1 MIRAHD
7 VLTGTGGRLAGD
19 LSRNELFRRVVH
31 DSRDVQP
38 DDLFVAIRG
47 ENQDGHRFVPDAYE
61 NGATAVLVS
70 EEWYSRYN
78 LGDLPAIV
86 VPDTLVALQELAT
99 YWRSLFTPHVIGI
112 TGSIGKSSTKEVLAA
127 IAGQRFRV
135 TRSAKS
141 FNNEVGLPLSVLE
154 VTPDTEV
161 VVLEMGGAYRF
172 GEISEL
178 AAIARPTIG
187 VVTNVSHSH
196 LGRMGTLEAIAE
208 TKAELVDSLPEHGV
222 AVLNYDDERV
232 RKMAERAKCPVVF
245 YGLDDTAD
253 IRATDLESHGLEGIS
268 FTLHHRGRRDHVS
281 VPLLGR
287 HSVHM
292 ALAGF
297 AVGFQLGLAF
307 EEIMA
312 GFQQPNIQLRLLL
325 VPAINGATLLDD
337 TYNANPA
344 SSLAAL
350 NLLDELDARRK
361 VAVFGDMMELGD
373 FEREGH
379 RMVGDRA
386 SQVVDELFVMG
397 ERARIIGEEAQRA
410 RPSLP
415 VTFVADKAGLAV
427 ALREGLRDGDLVLI
441 KGSRSLQLETVVA
454 DLRNERDE
462 E

>member
-19 LSRNELFRRVVH
+19 LSRNELFRRVIH

-38 DDLFVAIRG
+38 GDLFVAILG

-61 NGATAVLVS
+61 NGAAAVLVS
-70 EEWYSRYN
+70 EEWASAYN
-78 LGDLPAIV
+78 LADLPAIV
-86 VPDTLVALQELAT
+86 VPDTLVALQELAS
-99 YWRSLFTPHVIGI
+99 YWRGLYTPHVVGI
-112 TGSIGKSSTKEVLAA
+112 TGSIGKSSTKEIIAA
-127 IAGQRFRV
+127 IAGGRFRV

-154 VTPDTEV
+154 ITPDTEV

-178 AAIARPTIG
+178 AEIARPTIG

-208 TKAELVDSLPEHGV
+208 TKAELVDALPESGV
-222 AVLNYDDERV
+222 AVLNIDDERV
-232 RKMAERAKCPVVF
+232 RKMAERAKCNVVF
-245 YGLDDTAD
+245 YGLDESAD

-268 FTLHHRGRRDHVS
+268 FTLLHRKRRDHVT

-292 ALAGF
+292 ALVGF

-307 EEIMA
+307 EEIVA
-312 GFQQPNIQLRLLL
+312 GYQQPNIQLRLLL

-373 FEREGH
+373 FEHEGH

-386 SQVVDELFVMG
+386 SQVVDALYVMG
-397 ERARIIGEEAQRA
+397 ERGRIIGERAMEA

-415 VTFVADKAGLAV
+415 VEFLDDKPGLLQ
-427 ALREGLRDGDLVLI
+427 ALRDGLRDGDLVLI
-441 KGSRSLQLETVVA
+441 KGSRSLGLETVVA

>member
-19 LSRNELFRRVVH
+19 LSRNELFRRVIH

-38 DDLFVAIRG
+38 DDLFVAIQG
-47 ENQDGHRFVPDAYE
+47 ENQDGHRFVPDAYD
-61 NGATAVLVS
+61 NGAAAVLVS
-70 EEWYSRYN
+70 EEWYGRYN

-86 VPDTLVALQELAT
+86 VPDTLIALQELAA
-99 YWRSLFTPHVIGI
+99 YWRGLYTPHVVGI
-112 TGSIGKSSTKEVLAA
+112 TGSIGKSSTKEVVAA

-154 VTPDTEV
+154 ITPDTEV

-178 AAIARPTIG
+178 AEIARPTIG

-196 LGRMGTLEAIAE
+196 LGRMGSLEAIAE
-208 TKAELVDSLPEHGV
+208 TKAELVEALPESGV
-222 AVLNYDDERV
+222 AVLNIDDERV
-232 RKMAERAKCPVVF
+232 RPMADRARCNVVF
-245 YGLDDTAD
+245 YGLDEAAD
-253 IRATDLESHGLEGIS
+253 IRATNLESHGLDGIS
-268 FTLHHRGRRDHVS
+268 FTLHHRMRRDHVS

-312 GFQQPNIQLRLLL
+312 GFQQPNVQLRLLL
-325 VPAINGATLLDD
+325 VPAINGATVLDD
-337 TYNANPA
+337 SYNANPA

-361 VAVFGDMMELGD
+361 VAVFGDMMELGS

-379 RMVGDRA
+379 QMVGDRA
-386 SQVVDELFVMG
+386 SQVVDALYVMG
-397 ERARIIGEEAQRA
+397 ERARTIGEQAQQS

-415 VTFVADKAGLAV
+415 VTFLNDKPGLLL
-427 ALREGLRDGDLVLI
+427 ALRDGLRDGDLVLI
-441 KGSRSLQLETVVA
+441 KGSRSLELETVVA
-454 DLRNERDE
+454 DLRDE

>member
-19 LSRNELFRRVVH
+19 LSRNELFRRVIH

-38 DDLFVAIRG
+38 DDLFVAIQG
-47 ENQDGHRFVPDAYE
+47 ENQDGHRFVPDAYD
-61 NGATAVLVS
+61 NGAAAVLVS
-70 EEWYSRYN
+70 EEWYGRYN

-86 VPDTLVALQELAT
+86 VPDTLIALQELAA
-99 YWRSLFTPHVIGI
+99 YWRGLYTPHVVGI
-112 TGSIGKSSTKEVLAA
+112 TGSIGKSSTKEVVAA

-154 VTPDTEV
+154 ITPDTEV

-178 AAIARPTIG
+178 AEIARPTIG

-196 LGRMGTLEAIAE
+196 LGRMGSLEAIAE
-208 TKAELVDSLPEHGV
+208 TKAELIDALPESGV
-222 AVLNYDDERV
+222 AVLNIDDERV
-232 RKMAERAKCPVVF
+232 RPMADRARCNVVF
-245 YGLDDTAD
+245 YGLDEAAD
-253 IRATDLESHGLEGIS
+253 IRATNLESHGLDGIS
-268 FTLHHRGRRDHVS
+268 FTLHHRMRRDHVS

-312 GFQQPNIQLRLLL
+312 GYQQPNVQLRLLL
-325 VPAINGATLLDD
+325 VPAINGATVLDD

-350 NLLDELDARRK
+350 NLLADLDARRK
-361 VAVFGDMMELGD
+361 VAVFGDMMELGS

-379 RMVGDRA
+379 QMVGDRA
-386 SQVVDELFVMG
+386 SQVVDALYVMG
-397 ERARIIGEEAQRA
+397 ERARIIGEQAQQA

-415 VTFVADKAGLAV
+415 VTFLNDKPGLLQ
-427 ALREGLRDGDLVLI
+427 ALRDGLRDGDLVLI
-441 KGSRSLQLETVVA
+441 KGSRSLELETVVA
-454 DLRNERDE
+454 DLRNERE
-462 E
+462 EE

>member
-38 DDLFVAIRG
+38 DDLFVAIQG

-78 LGDLPAIV
+78 LGELPAIV

-99 YWRSLFTPHVIGI
+99 YWRGLFTPHVIGI
-112 TGSIGKSSTKEVLAA
+112 TGSIGKSSTKEVIAA

-141 FNNEVGLPLSVLE
+141 FNNEIGLPLSVLE
-154 VTPDTEV
+154 ITPDTEV

-178 AAIARPTIG
+178 AEIARPTIG

-196 LGRMGTLEAIAE
+196 LGRMGSLEAIAQ
-208 TKAELVDSLPEHGV
+208 TKTELVESLPESGV
-222 AVLNYDDERV
+222 AVLNVDDERV
-232 RKMAERAKCPVVF
+232 RAMAERAKCAVVF
-245 YGLDDTAD
+245 YGLDDSAD
-253 IRATDLESHGLEGIS
+253 VRATDLESHGLEGIS
-268 FTLHHRGRRDHVS
+268 FTLHHRMRRDRVS

-292 ALAGF
+292 ALVGF

-307 EEIMA
+307 EEIVA

-361 VAVFGDMMELGD
+361 VAVFGDMLELGE

-386 SQVVDELFVMG
+386 SQVVDALYVMG
-397 ERARIIGEEAQRA
+397 DRARIIGEQAQQA
-410 RPSLP
+410 RPSLS
-415 VTFVADKAGLAV
+415 VTYLNDKPGLTA

-441 KGSRSLQLETVVA
+441 KGSRSIQLETVVA
-454 DLRNERDE
+454 DLRNERNGE
-462 E
+462 